1 MADDHVD
8 LVCVSHLWWDWVWQR
23 PQHLLSRLA
32 QQRNVLYVEEPR
44 IQIGPAYEGFDI
56 IEEQPHLRVARL
68 AFRSD
73 AETFWQRLHETL
85 DRTGAH
91 PFKVSEHIR
100 EASLMFESPVQ
111 ERLEREVVKYVSARR
126 GERLVLW
133 LYTPVVVRFIDL
145 LQPDLVVYDVMD
157 ELAAFKFTPPK
168 LRQQEQELFD
178 RADLVFTGGPSLYE
192 ARQHRHSDVHL
203 FPSGVEQT
211 HFAQAL
217 RDDLQIPP
225 ELAALSQ
232 PIIGFYGVID
242 ERTDRE
248 LLAEVAQLRPDWHWV
263 MIGPVLKIQEHEL
276 PRFPNLHY
284 LGKQAYA
291 DLPTFLKAFDV
302 AMMPFALNESTQF
315 ISPTKTLEYMAA
327 HKPIVSTPIK
337 DVIDLYGSVVRIAQ
351 TADEFVAQV
360 EAALH
365 ESPEVRANRVQLEQE
380 LLAKYGWDRIANEME
395 ALIADR
401 LQRKQAPKQGG

>member
-1 MADDHVD
+1 MANDHVD

-32 QQRNVLYVEEPR
+32 QQRSVLYVEEPR
-44 IQIGPAYEGFDI
+44 IQIGPTYEGFDI
-56 IEEQPHLRVARL
+56 IEELPHLRVARL

-73 AETFWQRLHETL
+73 AATFWQRLNETL
-85 DRTGAH
+85 DRTGEH
-91 PFKVSEHIR
+91 PFKVSEQIR

-111 ERLEREVVKYVSARR
+111 ERLEREVVEYVAARR

-157 ELAAFKFTPPK
+157 ELAAFKFTPAK
-168 LRQQEQELFD
+168 LLQQEQELFD

-192 ARQHRHSDVHL
+192 ARKHRHSDIHL
-203 FPSGVEQT
+203 FPSGVEQA

-217 RDDLQIPP
+217 QADLPIPP
-225 ELAALSQ
+225 ELAGLSQ

-248 LLAEVAQLRPDWHWV
+248 LLAEVAQLRPHWHWV
-263 MIGPVLKIQEHEL
+263 MIGPILKIQEHEL

-291 DLPTFLKAFDV
+291 DLPAYLKAFDV

-337 DVIDLYGSVVRIAQ
+337 DVIGLYGSVVRIAQ

-360 EAALH
+360 EAALR
-365 ESPEVRANRVQLEQE
+365 ESPETRADRIQREQE
-380 LLAKYGWDRIANEME
+380 LLAKYGWDRIASEME
-395 ALIADR
+395 TLIADR
-401 LQRKQAPKQGG
+401 LQRKHASKPGG

>member
-1 MADDHVD
+1 MADERVD

-32 QQRNVLYVEEPR
+32 QRQNVLYVEEPR

-56 IEEQPHLRVARL
+56 IEERPNLHVARL
-68 AFRSD
+68 TYRSD
-73 AETFWQRLHETL
+73 ATSFWQRLNETL
-85 DRTGAH
+85 DRSGAH
-91 PFKVSEHIR
+91 AFKVSEQIR
-100 EASLMFESPVQ
+100 EASLMFESPSQ
-111 ERLEREVVKYVSARR
+111 ERLEREVVEYVAARR

-168 LRQQEQELFD
+168 LKQQEQELFD

-192 ARQHRHSDVHL
+192 ARQHRHADIHL
-203 FPSGVEQT
+203 FPSGVEQE

-217 RDDLQIPP
+217 NA
-225 ELAALSQ
+225 ELPVSSDIAALPQ
-232 PIIGFYGVID
+232 PVIGFYGVID

-248 LLAEVAQLRPDWHWV
+248 LLAQVAQLRPDWQWV
-263 MIGPVLKIQEHEL
+263 MIGPILKIQEHEL

-284 LGKQAYA
+284 LGKQSYA
-291 DLPTFLKAFDV
+291 DLPGYLKAFDV

-337 DVIDLYGSVVRIAQ
+337 DVIGLYGSVVRIAQ

-365 ESPEVRANRVQLEQE
+365 ESREVRAARIQRERE
-380 LLAKYGWDRIANEME
+380 LLAMYGWDRIAAEMQS
-395 ALIADR
+395 LITDR
-401 LQRKQAPKQGG
+401 LQRKSRPEQ

>member
-32 QQRNVLYVEEPR
+32 QQRSVLYVEEPR
-44 IQIGPAYEGFDI
+44 IQIGPTYEGFDI
-56 IEEQPHLRVARL
+56 IEELPHLRVARL

-73 AETFWQRLHETL
+73 AATFWQRLNETL
-85 DRTGAH
+85 DRTGEH
-91 PFKVSEHIR
+91 PFKVSEQIR

-111 ERLEREVVKYVSARR
+111 ERLEREVVEYVSARR

-157 ELAAFKFTPPK
+157 ELAAFKFTPAK
-168 LRQQEQELFD
+168 LLQQEQELFD

-192 ARQHRHSDVHL
+192 ARKHRHSDIHL
-203 FPSGVEQT
+203 FPSGVEQA

-217 RDDLQIPP
+217 QADLPIPP
-225 ELAALSQ
+225 ELAGLSQ

-248 LLAEVAQLRPDWHWV
+248 LLAEVAQLRPHWHWV
-263 MIGPVLKIQEHEL
+263 MIGPILKIQEHEL

-291 DLPTFLKAFDV
+291 DLPAYLKAFDV

-337 DVIDLYGSVVRIAQ
+337 DVIGLYGSVVRIAQ

-360 EAALH
+360 EAALR
-365 ESPEVRANRVQLEQE
+365 ESPETRADRIQREQE
-380 LLAKYGWDRIANEME
+380 LLAKYGWDRIASEME
-395 ALIADR
+395 TLIADR
-401 LQRKQAPKQGG
+401 LQRKHASKPGG